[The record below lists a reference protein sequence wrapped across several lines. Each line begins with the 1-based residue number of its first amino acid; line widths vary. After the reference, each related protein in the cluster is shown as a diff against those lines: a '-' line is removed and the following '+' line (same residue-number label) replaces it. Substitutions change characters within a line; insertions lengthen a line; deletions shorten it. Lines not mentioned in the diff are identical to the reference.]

1 MRVGPTTLS
10 VACAHIRAY
19 HRHHRPPVGHLFSL
33 GCWEGDEL
41 VGVAVVGRPVSRVL
55 DARGWVEV
63 TRLAVREGAPK
74 GAASML
80 LAAAVRAVRDRV
92 HKANRLARMGGEP
105 VRSGVRVITYTLASE
120 SGASLRGAGF
130 AQDAVRSDASSVRG
144 RSWSRTG
151 GQVKCKL
158 GPKVRWSRA
167 V

>member
-1 MRVGPTTLS
+1 VGL
-10 VACAHIRAY
+10 AEARAFITRH

-41 VGVAVVGRPVSRVL
+41 MGVACVGRPVSRVL

-63 TRLAVREGAPK
+63 TRLAVKAGAPK
-74 GAASML
+74 GAPSML

-92 HKANRLARMGGEP
+92 HKANRVARMAGEE
-105 VRSGVRVITYTLASE
+105 VQAGVRVITYTLASE

-130 AQDAVRSDASSVRG
+130 AQDVLSRDCSSVRG

-151 GQVKCKL
+151 GAGKCKL